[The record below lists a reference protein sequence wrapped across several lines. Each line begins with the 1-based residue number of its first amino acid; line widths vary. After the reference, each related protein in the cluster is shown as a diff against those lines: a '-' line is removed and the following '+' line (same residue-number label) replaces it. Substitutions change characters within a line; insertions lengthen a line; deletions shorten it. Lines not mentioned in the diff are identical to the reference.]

1 MKQLYLV
8 HTAPEFLS
16 QAVREMKIGDADPAK
31 LAQAVRELV
40 AAIPWG
46 HHANLL
52 AKLPA
57 EFKGRLPTAKQLADA
72 VRDVITP
79 EK

>member
-1 MKQLYLV
+1 MK
-8 HTAPEFLS
+8 AG
-16 QAVREMKIGDADPAK
+16 AADPTK

-52 AKLPA
+52 AKLTDPA
-57 EFKGRLPTAKQLADA
+57 ARFYYLRAT
-72 VRDVITP
+72 
-79 EK
+79 